1 VSTGSSGALSHL
13 YRGKWTRWSFALG
26 LICLGGLAL
35 RVAYVLH
42 AHDAT
47 LEGDGNWY
55 HHSANLLVQGHGFID
70 PIRYT
75 YYFREVLPAAH
86 HPPAWTLVLAVP
98 SLFGLRTIVQH
109 QLAACVIGAAAIGM
123 VGLTG
128 RRLAGPRAG
137 LVAAG
142 IAAVYPNLWM
152 YERELASETLV
163 LLLVPTAM
171 LAAYRFW
178 ERPGPLPAM
187 AVGVGCALL
196 ALTRAEALLLF
207 VVLLVPLVWLSRG
220 VAWRRRLTWFALA
233 GTAGV
238 VVMAPWV
245 AYNMNRFEHPVFLT
259 TSLGATLRV
268 ANCPS
273 VYFGPHVGGWDFGC
287 FRGTQFSGDASARDL
302 QGRDGAVRY
311 ARLHAGRI
319 PIVVLAREGRAWGVF
334 RPFQQTVL
342 DTVGGPPARV
352 TRLGLFV
359 YWPLAAAAV
368 AGGVVLR
375 RRRVPLF
382 PLLAFVLTV
391 TIAVALTFGQ
401 TRYRAPAEVPIVL
414 LAAAA
419 VDAALPRRRREATDF
434 KDGRPAQACAARS
447 SAC

>member
-1 VSTGSSGALSHL
+1 
-13 YRGKWTRWSFALG
+13 
-26 LICLGGLAL
+26 
-35 RVAYVLH
+35 
-42 AHDAT
+42 
-47 LEGDGNWY
+47 
-55 HHSANLLVQGHGFID
+55 
-70 PIRYT
+70 
-75 YYFREVLPAAH
+75 
-86 HPPAWTLVLAVP
+86 
-98 SLFGLRTIVQH
+98 
-109 QLAACVIGAAAIGM
+109 
-123 VGLTG
+123 
-128 RRLAGPRAG
+128 
-137 LVAAG
+137 
-142 IAAVYPNLWM
+142 
-152 YERELASETLV
+152 
-163 LLLVPTAM
+163 
-171 LAAYRFW
+171 
-178 ERPGPLPAM
+178 M

-196 ALTRAEALLLF
+196 ALTRAEELLLF

-220 VAWRRRLTWFALA
+220 VARRRRLTWVALA

-238 VVMAPWV
+238 LVMAPWV

-259 TSLGATLRV
+259 TSLGPTLRV
-268 ANCPS
+268 ANCPG
-273 VYFGPHVGGWDFGC
+273 VYFGPNIGGWDFGC
-287 FRGTQFSGDASARDL
+287 FRLTRFTGDASASDL
-302 QGRDGAVRY
+302 QQREGAVRY
-311 ARLHAGRI
+311 ARAHAGRI

-342 DTVGGPPARV
+342 DTVGGPPAGV

-434 KDGRPAQACAARS
+434 KHGPPAQACAARA